1 MLEPWENARQ
11 AAVGGHAI
19 AMKPMPPSRISGDRD
34 DKRWTIERFEN
45 LDGHRAALKRA
56 RPNLA
61 WTSRQLSPG
70 RVSGSVAS
78 FRSGDIAVSCTSMS
92 GSFEMRGP
100 ASTENLVLSLSFETD
115 KPSMQWMRP
124 AHVGMVGVFLPNTE
138 VDTINRDQV
147 SFAVID
153 IPHDAL
159 ERYAARRGVVIDQNK
174 LGRSAVLP
182 GQIAS
187 APRALMSKLVAAEHR
202 GETLPL
208 PPGYHLDAMIVAAAV
223 GQLGRASAAEDPMQ
237 LGGYYRIVARARAY
251 IEAHLD
257 SPIAIDDLIAAA
269 FASRRTLYRAFAE
282 TLDETPQSYIL
293 KLRLN
298 RIRQDLAA
306 PNEAM
311 RTVTVVSN
319 QWGIPELGR
328 LAARY
333 REQFGEL
340 PRETLA
346 RRGMADILHAV

>member
-1 MLEPWENARQ
+1 M
-11 AAVGGHAI
+11 
-19 AMKPMPPSRISGDRD
+19 MPMPTTTIANGSEAA
-34 DKRWTIERFEN
+34 RWTIERFEN
-45 LDGHRAALKRA
+45 LDGHRTALKHA
-56 RPNLA
+56 RPDLA
-61 WTSRQLSPG
+61 WTSRQLTAG

-78 FRSGDIAVSCTSMS
+78 IRSGDIAVSCTSMR

-100 ASTENLVLSLSFETD
+100 ASTKHLVLSLSLETD

-153 IPHDAL
+153 IPSDAL
-159 ERYAARRGVVIDQNK
+159 ERFAVRRGVSIDKGK
-174 LGRSAVLP
+174 LARSAVLP
-182 GQIAS
+182 GQIAA
-187 APRALMSKLVAAEHR
+187 APRAWMSRLVAAAHR
-202 GETLPL
+202 GEAPAL
-208 PPGYHLDAMIVAAAV
+208 PPGYHLHEMIVAAAV
-223 GQLGRASAAEDPMQ
+223 GQLGRAHADEDPMQ

-257 SPIAIDDLIAAA
+257 TPIAIDDLVAAA

-306 PNEAM
+306 PSEAM

-319 QWGIPELGR
+319 QWGIAELGR

-340 PRETLA
+340 PRDTLA
-346 RRGMADILHAV
+346 RRGSVAALGAA

>member
-1 MLEPWENARQ
+1 MTPIPTRTVSTVADSK
-11 AAVGGHAI
+11 H
-19 AMKPMPPSRISGDRD
+19 
-34 DKRWTIERFEN
+34 WTIERFEN
-45 LDGHRAALKRA
+45 LDAHRSALKRA

-61 WTSRQLSPG
+61 WSSNQLSPG
-70 RVSGSVAS
+70 RVHGSVAS
-78 FRSGDIAVSCTSMS
+78 CRSGAVAVSCTLMS

-100 ASTENLVLSLSFETD
+100 ASTEHLVLSLSFESPT
-115 KPSMQWMRP
+115 PGLQWMRP
-124 AHVGMVGVFLPNTE
+124 TQAGMVGIFLPNTE
-138 VDTINRDQV
+138 VDSINRDQV

-153 IPHDAL
+153 FPRDAL
-159 ERYAARRGVVIDQNK
+159 EHYAKRSGIDIDPKK
-174 LGRSAVLP
+174 LVRSSVLP
-182 GQIAS
+182 GQVAA
-187 APRALMSKLVAAEHR
+187 APRSWMSRLVAAQHR
-202 GETLPL
+202 GEPLPL
-208 PPGYHLDAMIVAAAV
+208 PPGYHLDEMIIAAAA
-223 GQLGRASAAEDPMQ
+223 GQLGRAPSDEDPML

-257 SPIAIDDLIAAA
+257 SPIAIDDLVDAA

-282 TLDETPQSYIL
+282 ALDETPQSYIL

-298 RIRQDLAA
+298 RIRHDLAA

-328 LAARY
+328 LAGRY

-346 RRGMADILHAV
+346 RRGVAYDLHAT